1 MTLLV
6 HHISHRERDCMK
18 IGITKP
24 AGAIA
29 GISIVTMLFGASFI
43 APSQA
48 ATTKTPLIIYA
59 AEGYDQVAAD
69 AFTKATGI
77 KTLVHDD
84 STGPLLAKVSAEKS
98 NPQFGVLWVDG
109 STAFAAL
116 DKQGQLLPYSPKAN
130 FTAAGKSV
138 LPADHSYIPT
148 GLTSMAALIYNSSK
162 VTTVPKSYGD
172 LLKPIYKG
180 QIGMN
185 DPNQSGPT
193 YPFIAGL
200 MNQFG
205 GKSVAA
211 GESFLSKLKANGLV
225 VNNTNG
231 DTLHALETGV
241 INMGLIQSSAAQ
253 GEILKLAK
261 SPVAG
266 FTPKVAYLAKSTLLP
281 SVIGIDKGASAIVQ
295 AEAKKFIDYV
305 LSPAGQAIMKTGDP
319 QGDSLYWP
327 VIPGVSSLAGAGTL
341 PTAYQSID
349 PYFWGPL
356 EGQVNSWFTK
366 HIRG

>member
-1 MTLLV
+1 
-6 HHISHRERDCMK
+6 MK
-18 IGITKP
+18 LRVIKP
-24 AGAIA
+24 AIVLA
-29 GISIVTMLFGASFI
+29 GISMAGMLIGGFVITPAR
-43 APSQA
+43 A
-48 ATTKTPLIIYA
+48 ATTSVPLIIYA

-77 KTLVHDD
+77 KTVLHDD

-109 STAFAAL
+109 ATAFAAL
-116 DKQGQLLPYSPKAN
+116 DKQGQLLPYTPKAK
-130 FTAAGKSV
+130 FSAAGKSV
-138 LPADHSYIPT
+138 IPADHSYIPT
-148 GLTSMAALIYNSSK
+148 GLTTMAALIYNAAK
-162 VTTVPKSYGD
+162 VTTLPKSYND
-172 LLKPIYKG
+172 LLKPMYKG

-193 YPFIAGL
+193 FPFIAGL

-205 GKSVAA
+205 GKSVTA
-211 GESFLSKLKANGLV
+211 GERFLSKLKANGLV

-253 GEILKLAK
+253 GEVLKLMKA
-261 SPVAG
+261 PVAG
-266 FTPKVAYLAKSTLLP
+266 FTPKVIYLAKSTLLP
-281 SVIGIDKGASAIVQ
+281 SVIGIDKGATATVQ

-305 LSPAGQAIMKTGDP
+305 LSPVGQAVMQTGDP

-327 VIPGVSSLAGAGTL
+327 IIPGVSPLAGAGTL
-341 PTAYQSID
+341 PASYQSID
-349 PYFWGPL
+349 PYYWGPL
-356 EGQVNSWFTK
+356 EGQVNAWFTK
-366 HIRG
+366 NIRG

>member
-1 MTLLV
+1 MNFPRKFGV
-6 HHISHRERDCMK
+6 V
-18 IGITKP
+18 
-24 AGAIA
+24 AIA
-29 GISIVTMLFGASFI
+29 ATSLVSALSISAPAHAASGNV
-43 APSQA
+43 PV
-48 ATTKTPLIIYA
+48 IIYA

-77 KTLVHDD
+77 KTDLHDD
-84 STGPLLAKVSAEKS
+84 STGPLLAKVAAEKS

-116 DKQGQLLPYSPKAN
+116 DKQGQLLPYTPKAT
-130 FTAAGKSV
+130 FTSAGRSV
-138 LPADHSYIPT
+138 VPADHSYIPT
-148 GLTSMAALIYNSSK
+148 GLTTMAALIYNADK
-162 VTTVPKSYGD
+162 VKTVPKSYSD
-172 LLKPIYKG
+172 LLNPMYKG

-193 YPFIAGL
+193 FPFIAGL

-205 GKSVAA
+205 GKSVTA
-211 GESFLSKLKANGLV
+211 GETFLSKLKANGLV
-225 VNNTNG
+225 VNNNNG

-253 GEILKLAK
+253 GEILKLQK
-261 SPVAG
+261 TPIKG
-266 FTPKVAYLAKSTLLP
+266 FNPMVVYLAKSTLLP
-281 SVIGIDKGASAIVQ
+281 SVIGIDKGAPAAEQ

-305 LSPAGQAIMKTGDP
+305 LSPAGQAIMQTGDP

-327 VIPGVSSLAGAGTL
+327 IIPGVSALAGAGTF
-341 PTAYQSID
+341 PSSYQSID

-356 EGQVNSWFTK
+356 EGQVNTWFTK
-366 HIRG
+366 NIRN